1 MIRVWNFNRNRVHA
15 DRGVRNI
22 VIEIDSKVS
31 SPPAEKVPNFNF
43 SPVLPAKSQKP
54 VGPFNPACHGVIIFS
69 LQKMV
74 KF

>member
-31 SPPAEKVPNFNF
+31 FPSAEKFLIPLF
-43 SPVLPAKSQKP
+43 SPVLLAKLQKP
-54 VGPFNPACHGVIIFS
+54 VGPFNPACHGAIIFS
-69 LQKMV
+69 LQKMI